1 MSLSFVASA
10 VQTTTADGGFEETK
24 IESKQIEAI
33 NQRNA
38 NKPLFE
44 QLRQNQ
50 EEEQAKQEELQ
61 REMMRGTRALDEE
74 DVAHLQALAKQRQER
89 ERLMQQRTQ
98 EELML
103 FRAARAE
110 RQQGSLDDDDD
121 DNDDNREEGPGNSTL
136 DNVGLVKLAPRLAQN
151 ETTTQNV
158 IPKIVVK
165 KRKRRVDPENKE
177 LTKEKPEEKKTKEDQ
192 KDQISE
198 KAEAKDAA
206 ESMPTPAGLT
216 GLLSGYGSDDG
227 SES

>member
-1 MSLSFVASA
+1 MASA
-10 VQTTTADGGFEETK
+10 VQTATADGGFEETK

-89 ERLMQQRTQ
+89 DRLIQQRTQ

-121 DNDDNREEGPGNSTL
+121 DDDGDDNREEDYGNAAL
-136 DNVGLVKLAPRLAQN
+136 DNVGIVKLAAPLAQN
-151 ETTTQNV
+151 ETSTTQDV

-177 LTKEKPEEKKTKEDQ
+177 PEKEKPEEKKPKEDQ
-192 KDQISE
+192 KDPISA
-198 KAEAKDAA
+198 KPVAKDSA
-206 ESMPTPAGLT
+206 EPLPTPTGLT
-216 GLLSGYGSDDG
+216 GLLSGYGSDDD